1 MRSTRKLLSLILV
14 IVLLGSIACKKES
27 SIVNVVEY
35 KIEDID
41 NYFTVIKYQNEE
53 GKTVLLTDPAD
64 FPGGSQIISV
74 NTRPFTAV
82 LEAKVDNTTNATRNY
97 MLSIIVDGKTMVF
110 ENLQV
115 LPFASASADVRY
127 VVQ

>member
-1 MRSTRKLLSLILV
+1 MRKLFFLFISSALILSL
-14 IVLLGSIACKKES
+14 SCKKES
-27 SIVNVVEY
+27 NIVNVIEY
-35 KIEDID
+35 KIDDFD
-41 NYFTVIKYQNEE
+41 NYFSIIKFQDAD
-53 GKTVLLTDPAD
+53 GKTVILDDPAD
-64 FPGGSQIISV
+64 FPGGSEIISV

-115 LPFASASADVRY
+115 MPFSTATADVRY
-127 VVQ
+127 IVQ